1 MSDFFD
7 DDTAADDVEVWCHPA
22 NQKVGLGF
30 KAAPV
35 VRKVGLSFRGDD
47 DARIFKPEEAIK
59 LAATIRR
66 AARRAQGGKS

>member
-7 DDTAADDVEVWCHPA
+7 DDTTADDVEVWCYPA
-22 NQKVGLGF
+22 NQKIGLGF

-35 VRKVGLSFRGDD
+35 MRKVGLSFRGDD
-47 DARIFKPEEAIK
+47 DSRMFSPKEAIK

-66 AARRAQGGKS
+66 TARNAQGGKS